1 MASGDV
7 GATQLSAPTVS
18 ASVTDWES
26 NDPGRRLPVAALLD
40 AGLDPQ
46 RAQEFSVTPR
56 FSQRMKYQYTVCHGG
71 GR

>member
-1 MASGDV
+1 M
-7 GATQLSAPTVS
+7 
-18 ASVTDWES
+18 TDWES